1 MQVDEHFDNIESTIS
16 EGTYFP
22 INARLLAPDSTS
34 ISDVWPAVPSR
45 NHLHIFAIPHGG
57 ESSILFSPF
66 LVSDSYLLRSKPLE
80 GSQVIDD
87 RILGVDLNFMLE
99 RGADGWREYFP
110 RG

>member
-45 NHLHIFAIPHGG
+45 NHLHILAIPHGG

-80 GSQVIDD
+80 GSQVIVRQNVGCEPQLDA
-87 RILGVDLNFMLE
+87 GE
-99 RGADGWREYFP
+99 GA
-110 RG
+110 